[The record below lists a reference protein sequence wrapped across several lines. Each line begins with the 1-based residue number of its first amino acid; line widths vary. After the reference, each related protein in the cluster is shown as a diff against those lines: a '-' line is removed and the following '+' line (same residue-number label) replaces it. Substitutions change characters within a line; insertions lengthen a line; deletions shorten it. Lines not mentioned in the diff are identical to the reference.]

1 MINSMDFRVLLK
13 DKEPKK
19 IVEQDKVIRG
29 SKIEVQ
35 KLQERRLTP
44 QKYLRDLGYKIKEEI
59 PTKTKLGI
67 KFYSNDKA
75 NDAYLDL
82 IEGNFR
88 IKFELDGD
96 SIYF

>member
-1 MINSMDFRVLLK
+1 V
-13 DKEPKK
+13 
-19 IVEQDKVIRG
+19 
-29 SKIEVQ
+29 
-35 KLQERRLTP
+35 
-44 QKYLRDLGYKIKEEI
+44 YKIKEEI

-88 IKFELDGD
+88 IKFELNLL
-96 SIYF
+96 